1 MNGSD
6 CIRSVFMPKK
16 FQSNAVPLYLER
28 DAPLFIASFN
38 VQINGSIRIN
48 QLTKLEAP
56 YDNQ

>member
-1 MNGSD
+1 
-6 CIRSVFMPKK
+6 MPKK

-48 QLTKLEAP
+48 QLTELEAP
-56 YDNQ
+56 YDNE